1 MAMLMVVM
9 PTAAVTVAVAV
20 MVMVMVMVMAM
31 MMVRMMLLLM
41 MLLLMVLLLL
51 LLLLGHHLLLHH
63 QLLLNQLLLQLLL
76 FQPLLLLGVGK
87 RRRGGS
93 RGEGDP
99 AVELHQLSQRDE
111 PLVAGPSQH
120 EVGREVA
127 STVPLEHLLGL
138 EGSLDLTLGVEV
150 GPGEP
155 GLSLRRTGNYRRLLW
170 LD

>member
-1 MAMLMVVM
+1 MLGGQSHHLLLLMGMLLLLMLLLLLLMVV
-9 PTAAVTVAVAV
+9 VL
-20 MVMVMVMVMAM
+20 
-31 MMVRMMLLLM
+31 LLLM
-41 MLLLMVLLLL
+41 MLLLMVLLLLL

-63 QLLLNQLLLQLLL
+63 QLLLDQLLLQLLL
-76 FQPLLLLGVGK
+76 FQPLLLLGVGE

-155 GLSLRRTGNYRRLLW
+155 GLSLRRTGNYRRLLR
-170 LD
+170 L